1 MKFSYNIDI
10 IWLILIDF
18 DIWTFV
24 QGMGHSSH
32 PDEMGA
38 VQLFF
43 EEILK

>member
-1 MKFSYNIDI
+1 MNFSYWIDNF
-10 IWLILIDF
+10 WSILIYF
-18 DIWTFV
+18 NYFNSV